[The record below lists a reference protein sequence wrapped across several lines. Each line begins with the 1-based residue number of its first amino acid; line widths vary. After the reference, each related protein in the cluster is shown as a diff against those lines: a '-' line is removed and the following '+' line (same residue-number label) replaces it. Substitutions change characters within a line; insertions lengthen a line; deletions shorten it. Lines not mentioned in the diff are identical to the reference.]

1 MTSGTSP
8 SQGSP
13 QVLTTTGFDEVDT
26 PQMRRFQ
33 RRVTLLSAGG
43 TFLDGFV
50 RFTSRTEGQP
60 DLAVPYLGFYGSWGT
75 PSIFDQLVS
84 EGDGH
89 AASSAS
95 TTVRTATSS
104 ATTPS
109 SRRPIAAAPPTP
121 SAT

>member
-43 TFLDGFV
+43 TFLDGF
-50 RFTSRTEGQP
+50 
-60 DLAVPYLGFYGSWGT
+60 DLTVIAVALPLIKDEWH
-75 PSIFDQLVS
+75 I
-84 EGDGH
+84 
-89 AASSAS
+89 
-95 TTVRTATSS
+95 TAL
-104 ATTPS
+104 
-109 SRRPIAAAPPTP
+109 PPRCCG
-121 SAT
+121 

>member
-43 TFLDGFV
+43 TFLDGFDLTV
-50 RFTSRTEGQP
+50 IAVALPLIKDECTSPRC
-60 DLAVPYLGFYGSWGT
+60 
-75 PSIFDQLVS
+75 
-84 EGDGH
+84 
-89 AASSAS
+89 
-95 TTVRTATSS
+95 
-104 ATTPS
+104 S
-109 SRRPIAAAPPTP
+109 SRSSCRRPW
-121 SAT
+121 SVR